1 MHALPGVCPLVATT
15 SCMWTHA
22 GDFNCTRAEG
32 IYRYLY
38 RGRLEGGYWEPFQRK
53 QPVVAETAAHAFTLH
68 DVYKDCAAFAQP
80 YTFGRPGGGVVIDF
94 LWASAALPVRGVL
107 QFVGP
112 RRALDWQRRGIPN
125 AEHPS
130 DHLPLGAVV
139 DVALAAPRRALS
151 DDAGDAAAGDVA
163 AGDARAV

>member
-1 MHALPGVCPLVATT
+1 MVSTAVRYKRSV
-15 SCMWTHA
+15 A

-32 IYRYLY
+32 IYRFLY
-38 RGRLEGGYWEPFQRK
+38 RGRLEGGYWEPFQRQ

-68 DVYKDCAAFAQP
+68 DVYADCAAFAQP

-107 QFVGP
+107 QYVGP
-112 RRALDWQRRGIPN
+112 RRAAEWQRSGIPN
-125 AEHPS
+125 ADHPS

-139 DVALAAPRRALS
+139 DVALAAPPRPPSEAAEA
-151 DDAGDAAAGDVA
+151 DVAADAAA
-163 AGDARAV
+163 